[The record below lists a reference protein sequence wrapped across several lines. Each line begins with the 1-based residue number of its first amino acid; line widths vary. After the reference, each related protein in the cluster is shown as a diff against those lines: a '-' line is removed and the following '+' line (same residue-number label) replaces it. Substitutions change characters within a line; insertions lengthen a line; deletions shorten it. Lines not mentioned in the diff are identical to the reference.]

1 MPASGCER
9 VNDVTFNSLSICP
22 LIGVHSSITVT
33 KNTMEI
39 SKINDKELCLIPAPI
54 LLSRIE

>member
-1 MPASGCER
+1 MPASGFEHI
-9 VNDVTFNSLSICP
+9 NDVTFNSLSICP

-39 SKINDKELCLIPAPI
+39 SKINDKELYLIPTPI
-54 LLSRIE
+54 LLSGIE